1 MEHTSEDQDRLK
13 TVPNS
18 QRRSDD
24 RQGEDHDRQTDRSKP
39 SPTVHRVT
47 VPEAAEILGITTD
60 AVRSRMRR
68 GKLRREEGEYG
79 NVYVLLDTH
88 NAPNGQD
95 GPSTAEDYQGTGI
108 PTGGNSRETVEDGP
122 LVGELRE
129 RVRSLET
136 QLDHERQANR
146 ENRRLLAAALERIPA
161 IEAGDE
167 RESSV
172 TATEGTDKGEELPR
186 SSRRTYSAARGCIG
200 SSSGRHEDNA
210 ERSKGSWRRLYNT

>member
-13 TVPNS
+13 TVPHG
-18 QRRSDD
+18 QRRSSD
-24 RQGEDHDRQTDRSKP
+24 RRGEDHDRHTDRPEP

-79 NVYVLLDTH
+79 TVYVLLD
-88 NAPNGQD
+88 AQDALDGQD
-95 GPSTAEDYQGTGI
+95 GHPTAEDGQGTGT

-167 RESSV
+167 RETPV
-172 TATEGTDKGEELPR
+172 TATEGTDRGEASPEQQEPVQRR
-186 SSRRTYSAARGCIG
+186 SWLHRFFFGP
-200 SSSGRHEDNA
+200 
-210 ERSKGSWRRLYNT
+210 

>member
-1 MEHTSEDQDRLK
+1 M
-13 TVPNS
+13 
-18 QRRSDD
+18 
-24 RQGEDHDRQTDRSKP
+24 
-39 SPTVHRVT
+39 T

-79 NVYVLLDTH
+79 TVYVLLD
-88 NAPNGQD
+88 AKDAQD
-95 GPSTAEDYQGTGI
+95 GHPTAEDGHGTGS
-108 PTGGNSRETVEDGP
+108 PTGGNSRETLEAGP

-167 RESSV
+167 QESPV
-172 TATEGTDKGEELPR
+172 TATEVTD
-186 SSRRTYSAARGCIG
+186 RGKAPPEQQ
-200 SSSGRHEDNA
+200 EDA
-210 ERSKGSWRRLYNT
+210 ERRSWLYRFFFGP

>member
-1 MEHTSEDQDRLK
+1 MEHTSEDQHRLK
-13 TVPNS
+13 TLPNG
-18 QRRSDD
+18 QRRSSARRGD
-24 RQGEDHDRQTDRSKP
+24 DHDPQTDRPEP
-39 SPTVHRVT
+39 SPTVHRMT

-79 NVYVLLDTH
+79 TVYVLLDAKDAH
-88 NAPNGQD
+88 DGQD
-95 GPSTAEDYQGTGI
+95 GQDGHSTGEDGRGTGT

-167 RESSV
+167 QESPV
-172 TATEGTDKGEELPR
+172 TATEGTD
-186 SSRRTYSAARGCIG
+186 RGKA
-200 SSSGRHEDNA
+200 SPEQQEDA
-210 ERSKGSWRRLYNT
+210 ERRSWLYRFFFGP

>member
-13 TVPNS
+13 TVPNG
-18 QRRSDD
+18 QRLSSERRGD
-24 RQGEDHDRQTDRSKP
+24 DHDRQTDRPEP

-79 NVYVLLDTH
+79 TVYVLLDAKEAH
-88 NAPNGQD
+88 D
-95 GPSTAEDYQGTGI
+95 GHDGHPTAEDGHGTGI
-108 PTGGNSRETVEDGP
+108 PTGANSRETVEDGP

-167 RESSV
+167 QESAV
-172 TATEGTDKGEELPR
+172 TATEGTD
-186 SSRRTYSAARGCIG
+186 RGKAPEQQ
-200 SSSGRHEDNA
+200 EDA
-210 ERSKGSWRRLYNT
+210 ERRSWLYRFFFGP

>member
-13 TVPNS
+13 TVPYS
-18 QRRSDD
+18 QRRSSD
-24 RQGEDHDRQTDRSKP
+24 RRGDDHDRQTDRPEP
-39 SPTVHRVT
+39 SPTVHRMT

-79 NVYVLLDTH
+79 TVYVLLDAKDAH
-88 NAPNGQD
+88 DGQE
-95 GPSTAEDYQGTGI
+95 GHPTAEDGHGTGT

-167 RESSV
+167 QESPV
-172 TATEGTDKGEELPR
+172 TATEGTD
-186 SSRRTYSAARGCIG
+186 RGKAPPEQQ
-200 SSSGRHEDNA
+200 EDA
-210 ERSKGSWRRLYNT
+210 ERRSWLYRFFFGP

>member
-13 TVPNS
+13 TVPNG
-18 QRRSDD
+18 QRRSSD
-24 RQGEDHDRQTDRSKP
+24 RLGEDHDRQTDRPEP

-79 NVYVLLDTH
+79 TVYVLLDAKD
-88 NAPNGQD
+88 APDDQD
-95 GPSTAEDYQGTGI
+95 GHPSAEDGYGTGT

-129 RVRSLET
+129 RVHSLET

-167 RESSV
+167 RESPV
-172 TATEGTDKGEELPR
+172 TATEGTDRGEEPPEQQEYAQRR
-186 SSRRTYSAARGCIG
+186 SWLHRFFGF
-200 SSSGRHEDNA
+200 
-210 ERSKGSWRRLYNT
+210 K

>member
-1 MEHTSEDQDRLK
+1 MGHTSEDPDRVK
-13 TVPNS
+13 TVSNG
-18 QRRSDD
+18 QRRSED
-24 RQGEDHDRQTDRSKP
+24 RRGDDHDRRTDRPEP
-39 SPTVHRVT
+39 SSTVHRVT
-47 VPEAAEILGITTD
+47 VPEAADILGITTD

-79 NVYVLLDTH
+79 TVYVLLDAKDAH
-88 NAPNGQD
+88 DD
-95 GPSTAEDYQGTGI
+95 GHPTAEDGHGTGT

-167 RESSV
+167 RDTPV
-172 TATEGTDKGEELPR
+172 TDSEGTDRGKETSEQQEDVQRR
-186 SSRRTYSAARGCIG
+186 S
-200 SSSGRHEDNA
+200 
-210 ERSKGSWRRLYNT
+210 WLYRFFFGP

>member
-13 TVPNS
+13 TVPNG
-18 QRRSDD
+18 QRRSSERRGD
-24 RQGEDHDRQTDRSKP
+24 DHDRQTDRPEP

-79 NVYVLLDTH
+79 TVYVLLDAKDAH
-88 NAPNGQD
+88 DGQD
-95 GPSTAEDYQGTGI
+95 GQDGHSTGEDGRGTGT

-167 RESSV
+167 QESPV
-172 TATEGTDKGEELPR
+172 TATEGTD
-186 SSRRTYSAARGCIG
+186 RGKAPPEQQ
-200 SSSGRHEDNA
+200 EDA
-210 ERSKGSWRRLYNT
+210 ERRSWLYRFFFGP

>member
-13 TVPNS
+13 TVPNG

-24 RQGEDHDRQTDRSKP
+24 RRGDDHDRQTDRPEP
-39 SPTVHRVT
+39 SPTVRRMT

-79 NVYVLLDTH
+79 TVYVLLDAKDAH
-88 NAPNGQD
+88 DGQD
-95 GPSTAEDYQGTGI
+95 GHPTAEDGHGTGT
-108 PTGGNSRETVEDGP
+108 PTGGNSRETVEHGP

-167 RESSV
+167 QESPI
-172 TATEGTDKGEELPR
+172 TATEGTD
-186 SSRRTYSAARGCIG
+186 RGKA
-200 SSSGRHEDNA
+200 HPEQQEDA
-210 ERSKGSWRRLYNT
+210 ERRSWLYKFFFGP

>member
-13 TVPNS
+13 TVPNG
-18 QRRSDD
+18 QRRSED
-24 RQGEDHDRQTDRSKP
+24 RRGDDHDRRTDRPGP
-39 SPTVHRVT
+39 SPTVHMVT

-79 NVYVLLDTH
+79 TVYVLLGAKDAH
-88 NAPNGQD
+88 DSQD
-95 GPSTAEDYQGTGI
+95 GHPTAEDGHGTGT
-108 PTGGNSRETVEDGP
+108 PAGGNSRETVEDGP
-122 LVGELRE
+122 LVGGLRE

-167 RESSV
+167 QESPV
-172 TATEGTDKGEELPR
+172 TATEGTDRGKAPPEQQEPAQHR
-186 SSRRTYSAARGCIG
+186 SWLHRFFFGP
-200 SSSGRHEDNA
+200 E
-210 ERSKGSWRRLYNT
+210 

>member
-13 TVPNS
+13 TVPNG
-18 QRRSDD
+18 QRRSSD
-24 RQGEDHDRQTDRSKP
+24 RPEP
-39 SPTVHRVT
+39 STTVQRVT

-79 NVYVLLDTH
+79 TVYVLLDAKDAH
-88 NAPNGQD
+88 DGQD
-95 GPSTAEDYQGTGI
+95 GHPTAEDGHGTGT

-161 IEAGDE
+161 IKAGDE
-167 RESSV
+167 QESPV
-172 TATEGTDKGEELPR
+172 TATEGTD
-186 SSRRTYSAARGCIG
+186 RGKAPPEQQ
-200 SSSGRHEDNA
+200 EDA
-210 ERSKGSWRRLYNT
+210 ERRSWLYRFFFGP

>member
-1 MEHTSEDQDRLK
+1 MKHTSEDQDRLK
-13 TVPNS
+13 TVPNG
-18 QRRSDD
+18 QRRSSD
-24 RQGEDHDRQTDRSKP
+24 RRGDDHDRQTDRPEP
-39 SPTVHRVT
+39 SPTVRRMT
-47 VPEAAEILGITTD
+47 VAEAAEILGITTD

-79 NVYVLLDTH
+79 TVYVLLDAKDGH
-88 NAPNGQD
+88 DGQD
-95 GPSTAEDYQGTGI
+95 GHPTAEDGHGTGT
-108 PTGGNSRETVEDGP
+108 PTGGNSRETVEHTP

-167 RESSV
+167 QESPV
-172 TATEGTDKGEELPR
+172 TATEGTD
-186 SSRRTYSAARGCIG
+186 RGKEAPPEQQ
-200 SSSGRHEDNA
+200 EDA
-210 ERSKGSWRRLYNT
+210 ERRSWLYRFFFGP

>member
-1 MEHTSEDQDRLK
+1 M
-13 TVPNS
+13 
-18 QRRSDD
+18 
-24 RQGEDHDRQTDRSKP
+24 
-39 SPTVHRVT
+39 

-79 NVYVLLDTH
+79 TVYVLLDTQ

-95 GPSTAEDYQGTGI
+95 GPSTAEDGQGAGT

-122 LVGELRE
+122 LVGVLRE

-172 TATEGTDKGEELPR
+172 TATEGTDRGEAPPKQQEDVQRR
-186 SSRRTYSAARGCIG
+186 S
-200 SSSGRHEDNA
+200 
-210 ERSKGSWRRLYNT
+210 WLYRFFFGPS

>member
-13 TVPNS
+13 TVPNG
-18 QRRSDD
+18 QRRSSDHRGD
-24 RQGEDHDRQTDRSKP
+24 DHDRRTDRPEP
-39 SPTVHRVT
+39 SPTVQRVT

-79 NVYVLLDTH
+79 TVYVLLD
-88 NAPNGQD
+88 AKDSQDGQD
-95 GPSTAEDYQGTGI
+95 GHPTAEDGYGTGT
-108 PTGGNSRETVEDGP
+108 PAGGNSRETVEDGP

-167 RESSV
+167 QESPA
-172 TATEGTDKGEELPR
+172 TATEPHDKERVPGDQDRR
-186 SSRRTYSAARGCIG
+186 SW
-200 SSSGRHEDNA
+200 
-210 ERSKGSWRRLYNT
+210 WRKFFGLE

>member
-13 TVPNS
+13 TVPNG
-18 QRRSDD
+18 QRRSED
-24 RQGEDHDRQTDRSKP
+24 RRGGDHDRQTHRPVP
-39 SPTVHRVT
+39 SPTLHRMT

-79 NVYVLLDTH
+79 TVYVLLDAKDT
-88 NAPNGQD
+88 PDGQD
-95 GPSTAEDYQGTGI
+95 GHPTAEDGHGTGI

-167 RESSV
+167 QESPV
-172 TATEGTDKGEELPR
+172 TATEGTD
-186 SSRRTYSAARGCIG
+186 RGKAPEQQ
-200 SSSGRHEDNA
+200 EDA
-210 ERSKGSWRRLYNT
+210 ERRSWLYRFFFGP

>member
-13 TVPNS
+13 TVPNG
-18 QRRSDD
+18 QRRSED
-24 RQGEDHDRQTDRSKP
+24 RRGDDHDRRTDRPEP

-47 VPEAAEILGITTD
+47 VLEAAEILGITTD

-79 NVYVLLDTH
+79 TVYVLLDAKD
-88 NAPNGQD
+88 APDGQD
-95 GPSTAEDYQGTGI
+95 GHPSAEDGYGTGT

-129 RVRSLET
+129 RVHSLET

-167 RESSV
+167 RESPV
-172 TATEGTDKGEELPR
+172 TATEGTDGGEDPPEQQEYAQRR
-186 SSRRTYSAARGCIG
+186 SWLHRFFGF
-200 SSSGRHEDNA
+200 
-210 ERSKGSWRRLYNT
+210 K

>member
-24 RQGEDHDRQTDRSKP
+24 RQGEDHHRQADRPEP

-79 NVYVLLDTH
+79 TVYVLLDTQ

-95 GPSTAEDYQGTGI
+95 GPSTAEDDQSTGT
-108 PTGGNSRETVEDGP
+108 PTGANSRETVEDGP
-122 LVGELRE
+122 LVEELRE

-167 RESSV
+167 REASV
-172 TATEGTDKGEELPR
+172 TVTEGTDRGEAPPKQQEDVQRR
-186 SSRRTYSAARGCIG
+186 S
-200 SSSGRHEDNA
+200 
-210 ERSKGSWRRLYNT
+210 WLYRFFFGPS